1 MDKFLFLLRPSL
13 NNFTMK
19 SRIHTLSSSM
29 RSVLCGFGLLFLCA
43 CGSDIE
49 PQMPEETKPN
59 QLSLKK
65 LIIALKANKN
75 PEEMLA
81 EKHDLE
87 KFLSNKM
94 QRAVEVIIP
103 TDSATVV
110 ESFRNG
116 TLDLGYLSSTDAARN
131 LDQETASIL
140 LVHLKSG
147 KPYYNSVWLSLQD
160 KPYQSIIE
168 LKGKPV
174 AFASRSSTSG
184 FLIPTWD
191 LAQKGLVGPNASLT
205 DYFSQTVYGTGYV
218 SAVEKVLS
226 GEVEAAAVSD
236 YVFKGDN
243 KYLTD
248 AQKAKLKII
257 QEQGPVPAHT
267 LCVRGSLSKND
278 QKYLQQAFLD
288 INQENPQL
296 RDRIFNGEL
305 VVVDQDKHLRVT
317 REALEI
323 QKTLKP

>member
-1 MDKFLFLLRPSL
+1 MNTSRTRLSTSMHALLSGVFLF
-13 NNFTMK
+13 
-19 SRIHTLSSSM
+19 
-29 RSVLCGFGLLFLCA
+29 FLGA
-43 CGSDIE
+43 CGSEIE
-49 PQMPEETKPN
+49 PQIQEETKPGE
-59 QLSLKK
+59 LSLQK

-75 PEEMLA
+75 PEKMLA

-87 KFLSNKM
+87 KYLAGKLNR
-94 QRAVEVIIP
+94 QVEVIIP

-131 LDQETASIL
+131 LDQKTASIL
-140 LVHLKSG
+140 LVHLKNG
-147 KPYYNSVWLSLQD
+147 KPHYNSIWLSLKN
-160 KPYQSIIE
+160 KPYQSVTE
-168 LKGKPV
+168 LRNKPV

-191 LAQKGLVGPNASLT
+191 LAKQGFVGPDKSLT

-248 AQKAKLKII
+248 DQKAKLKIV

-267 LCVRGSLSKND
+267 LCIRGSISKND
-278 QKYLQQAFLD
+278 RDFLQKVLLEM
-288 INQENPQL
+288 NGENPDL

-305 VVVDQDKHLRVT
+305 VVVNEDEHLRVT
-317 REALEI
+317 REALEV
-323 QKTLKP
+323 QKTLRP

>member
-1 MDKFLFLLRPSL
+1 MHALLSGVFLF
-13 NNFTMK
+13 
-19 SRIHTLSSSM
+19 
-29 RSVLCGFGLLFLCA
+29 FLGA

-49 PQMPEETKPN
+49 PQIQEETKPGE
-59 QLSLKK
+59 LSLQK

-75 PEEMLA
+75 PEKMLA

-87 KFLSNKM
+87 KYLAGKLNR
-94 QRAVEVIIP
+94 QVEVIIP

-131 LDQETASIL
+131 LNQKTASIL
-140 LVHLKSG
+140 LVHLKNG
-147 KPYYNSVWLSLQD
+147 KPHYNSIWLSLKN
-160 KPYQSIIE
+160 KPYQSVTE
-168 LKGKPV
+168 LRNKPV

-191 LAQKGLVGPNASLT
+191 LAKQGFVGPDKSLT

-248 AQKAKLKII
+248 DQKAKLKIV

-267 LCVRGSLSKND
+267 LCIRGSISKND
-278 QKYLQQAFLD
+278 RDFLQKVLLEM
-288 INQENPQL
+288 NGENPDL

-305 VVVDQDKHLRVT
+305 VVVNEDEHLRVT
-317 REALEI
+317 REALEV
-323 QKTLKP
+323 QKTLRP

>member
-1 MDKFLFLLRPSL
+1 MHALLSGVFLF
-13 NNFTMK
+13 
-19 SRIHTLSSSM
+19 
-29 RSVLCGFGLLFLCA
+29 FLVA

-49 PQMPEETKPN
+49 PQMQGETKPGE
-59 QLSLKK
+59 LSLQK

-75 PEEMLA
+75 PEKMLA

-87 KFLSNKM
+87 KYLAGKLNR
-94 QRAVEVIIP
+94 QVEVIIP

-131 LDQETASIL
+131 LDQKTASIL
-140 LVHLKSG
+140 LVHLKNG
-147 KPYYNSVWLSLQD
+147 KPHYNSIWLTLKN
-160 KPYQSIIE
+160 KPYQSVTE

-191 LAQKGLVGPNASLT
+191 LAKQGFVGPDKSLT

-243 KYLTD
+243 KYLSD
-248 AQKAKLKII
+248 AQKAKLKIV

-267 LCVRGSLSKND
+267 LCIRGSISPND
-278 QKYLQQAFLD
+278 RDFLQKALLEM
-288 INQENPQL
+288 NEENPEL

-305 VVVDQDKHLRVT
+305 VVVQEDEHLRVT
-317 REALEI
+317 REALEV
-323 QKTLKP
+323 QKTLRP

>member
-1 MDKFLFLLRPSL
+1 
-13 NNFTMK
+13 
-19 SRIHTLSSSM
+19 
-29 RSVLCGFGLLFLCA
+29 
-43 CGSDIE
+43 
-49 PQMPEETKPN
+49 MPEETKPGE
-59 QLSLKK
+59 LSLKK

-87 KFLSNKM
+87 KFLSAKLK
-94 QRAVEVIIP
+94 RAVEVIIP

-131 LDQETASIL
+131 LDQKTASIL
-140 LVHLKSG
+140 LVHLKNG
-147 KPYYNSVWLSLQD
+147 KPHYNSVWLSLKD
-160 KPYQSIIE
+160 KPYESITE

-191 LAQKGLVGPNASLT
+191 LSQKGIVGSDSSLT
-205 DYFSQTVYGTGYV
+205 DYFSQTIYGTGYV

-226 GEVEAAAVSD
+226 REVEAAAVSD

-243 KYLTD
+243 KYLSD
-248 AQKAKLKII
+248 AQKSKLKII

-267 LCVRGSLSKND
+267 LCVRGTLSEND
-278 QKYLQQAFLD
+278 KKFLQQAFLE
-288 INQENPQL
+288 INQENPEL

-305 VVVDQDKHLRVT
+305 VLVEENEHLRVT
-317 REALEI
+317 REALAV
-323 QKTLKP
+323 QKTLKQ

>member
-1 MDKFLFLLRPSL
+1 MTTSKISLSTSMFAILSGVVFLFLGS
-13 NNFTMK
+13 
-19 SRIHTLSSSM
+19 
-29 RSVLCGFGLLFLCA
+29 

-49 PQMPEETKPN
+49 PQVQGETKLGE
-59 QLSLKK
+59 LSLQK

-75 PEEMLA
+75 PEKMLA
-81 EKHDLE
+81 EKHELE
-87 KFLSNKM
+87 KYLSGKLNRK
-94 QRAVEVIIP
+94 VEVMIP

-131 LDQETASIL
+131 LDQKTANIL
-140 LVHLKSG
+140 LVHLKNG
-147 KPYYNSVWLSLQD
+147 KPHYNSIWLSLKN
-160 KPYQSIIE
+160 KPYKSITE
-168 LKGKPV
+168 LKDKPV

-191 LAQKGLVGPNASLT
+191 LAKQGFVGPEKSLT
-205 DYFSQTVYGTGYV
+205 DFFSQTVYGTGYV

-243 KYLTD
+243 KYLSD
-248 AQKAKLKII
+248 QQKEKLKIV

-267 LCVRGSLSKND
+267 LCIRSSISQND
-278 QKYLQQAFLD
+278 RNFLQKAFLEMNED
-288 INQENPQL
+288 NPDL

-305 VVVDQDKHLRVT
+305 VVVKEKEHLRVT
-317 REALEI
+317 REALDV
-323 QKTLKP
+323 QKTLRP

>member
-1 MDKFLFLLRPSL
+1 
-13 NNFTMK
+13 MK
-19 SRIHTLSSSM
+19 ST
-29 RSVLCGFGLLFLCA
+29 LLFSSNNIQTVFCYICLILLGA
-43 CGSDIE
+43 CGSEIE
-49 PQMPEETKPN
+49 PQMPEETKPGE
-59 QLSLKK
+59 LSLKK

-87 KFLSNKM
+87 KFLSAKLK
-94 QRAVEVIIP
+94 RAVEVIIP

-131 LDQETASIL
+131 LDQKTASIL
-140 LVHLKSG
+140 LVHLKNG
-147 KPYYNSVWLSLQD
+147 KPHYNSVWLSLKD
-160 KPYQSIIE
+160 KPYESITE

-191 LAQKGLVGPNASLT
+191 LSQKGIVGPDSSLT
-205 DYFSQTVYGTGYV
+205 DYFSQTIYGTGYV

-226 GEVEAAAVSD
+226 REVEAAAVSD

-243 KYLTD
+243 KYLSD
-248 AQKAKLKII
+248 AQKSKLKII

-267 LCVRGSLSKND
+267 LCVRGTLSEND
-278 QKYLQQAFLD
+278 KKFLQQAFLE
-288 INQENPQL
+288 INQENPEL

-305 VVVDQDKHLRVT
+305 VLVEENEHLLVT
-317 REALEI
+317 REALAV
-323 QKTLKP
+323 QKTLKQ